1 MDELRVKPKEI
12 LHIGDNIRSDVIF
25 ANLSGI
31 KGVQI
36 KNKKN
41 TKYVVDKRKTYNFIN
56 NRIQKLNDPYE
67 RIGYEIYGV
76 LIVGFLNWCNEEL
89 ERKGI
94 KKVFFCCS
102 G

>member
-41 TKYVVDKRKTYNFIN
+41 TKYVVD
-56 NRIQKLNDPYE
+56 D
-67 RIGYEIYGV
+67 
-76 LIVGFLNWCNEEL
+76 
-89 ERKGI
+89 
-94 KKVFFCCS
+94 KVHIMV
-102 G
+102 